1 MKSVD
6 WEKEPEFIALNES
19 CVKGGADK
27 RALPHYIRTLLS
39 TQRKAILEMIP
50 KKLDE
55 NWRRTE
61 QEPTKDEQT
70 FIEGFNECL
79 LQVSKI
85 IEE

>member
-1 MKSVD
+1 MSTLKEEIRDILNPNGVAEAEWNVKWLDTTVD
-6 WEKEPEFIALNES
+6 QI
-19 CVKGGADK
+19 
-27 RALPHYIRTLLS
+27 LS
-39 TQRKAILEMIP
+39 AIKDRLP